1 LEQTI
6 QPLLNHQK
14 KGLAASLFVVLL
26 FTAFASFIAFGTG
39 SFSNLKQSIIS
50 GVVLM
55 YLTFIMFMILYSG
68 NVNKWRKLFFTTY
81 AVVFAISF
89 VWWTMGDR
97 GHMWLLDREILY
109 SQAPMCHIVV
119 PMLLLPMLFKSE
131 IIFPTSWAA
140 GGSMLLMVVV
150 FAAVYGRAF
159 CSWGC
164 FYGGQ
169 DELFSSLKK
178 KKSWKIKTLHPF
190 IRYFPYAML
199 LFIVL
204 FSFAT
209 LTPAYCNWFCPFKGT
224 TEFMEVNSFIRV
236 IQTFMFVGLWM
247 GLAIA
252 LPLLTKK
259 RTQCGLFCPM
269 GAFLGL
275 THKINLF
282 KLKIDKT
289 KCNECKRCITECPT
303 FSMTEESLAK
313 GKPLMSCTKCGAC
326 MNVCKPGA
334 ISFGIKG
341 VPYTAPDHPML
352 EGKTK
357 VGFFRKFASD
367 VWEPSV
373 LFLFGIFS
381 LGTVLAFSFFV
392 NTISRMLNH
401 FLGV

>member
-1 LEQTI
+1 MKHNI
-6 QPLLNHQK
+6 QDIPNHQK
-14 KGLAASLFVVLL
+14 KGLAASLFIVLL
-26 FTAFASFIAFGTG
+26 FMTFASFIAFGTG
-39 SFSNLKQSIIS
+39 SFSDLRQSIIS

-55 YLTFIMFMILYSG
+55 FLTFIMFMLLHSG
-68 NVNKWRKLFFTTY
+68 NINRWRKLFFTTY
-81 AVVFAISF
+81 AIAFAITF

-97 GHMWLLDREILY
+97 GHMWLLDKEMLY

-131 IIFPTSWAA
+131 IIFPTSWVA
-140 GGSMLLMVVV
+140 GGTMLLMVVV
-150 FAAVYGRAF
+150 FASVYGRAF

-169 DELFSSLKK
+169 DELFSSLRK

-204 FSFAT
+204 FSLAT
-209 LTPAYCNWFCPFKGT
+209 LSPTYCIWFCPFKGT
-224 TEFMEVNSFIRV
+224 TEFFEVNSLTRV
-236 IQTFMFVGLWM
+236 IQTFMFAGLWL

-252 LPLLTKK
+252 LPLMTKK

-275 THKINLF
+275 TNKINLF
-282 KLKIDKT
+282 KLKINKT
-289 KCNECKRCITECPT
+289 KCNDCQRCIRECPT

-326 MNVCKPGA
+326 MNVCNPGA
-334 ISFGIKG
+334 ISYGIKG
-341 VPYTAPDHPML
+341 VPFTASDHPLL
-352 EGKTK
+352 EGKAK
-357 VGFFRKFASD
+357 VGFFRKFAAD
-367 VWEPSV
+367 IWEPSV

-381 LGTVLAFSFFV
+381 LGTVLSFSYFV

-401 FLGV
+401 FLGI